1 MNMIDIIIPVYNPDE
16 KLKKLLCSLYRQS
29 VRADRIILVWT
40 VPDGKDIGST
50 GCGEYISCYGD
61 ASAVDTVFIEKKD
74 FDHGGT
80 RAYAASLSDAEYML
94 FMTQDAVPA
103 DDKLISAL
111 LKMFDYKNVAA
122 AYARQLPSE
131 DATLTER
138 ITRDFNYPD
147 KERVQNSDTL
157 SCYGIKT
164 YFCSDVCAMY
174 KKVCY
179 DEAGGFVRRTIFNE
193 DMIMAA
199 SLVKLGYTVMYT
211 PEAKVVHSHHYTYM
225 EQYRRNF
232 DLAVSQREHPE
243 VFNGVPSEG
252 EGVRLVMTIAKKLVK
267 AGKIYKIPDLFIESA
282 FKYMGYRKG
291 KRFDKLTDKT
301 IMKCTMNRLY
311 WINKQDTNK
320 DN

>member
-1 MNMIDIIIPVYNPDE
+1 MNRIDVIIPVYNPDE
-16 KLKKLLCSLYRQS
+16 KLKKLLSGLSRQS
-29 VRADRIILVWT
+29 VRADRIILIWT
-40 VPDGKDIGST
+40 LPEGKDSDPA
-50 GCGEYISCYGD
+50 GCAEYISCYGD
-61 ASAVDTVFIEKKD
+61 KTFVETVCIEKKD

-103 DDKLISAL
+103 DNNLISSL
-111 LKMFDYKNVAA
+111 LKKFENKNVAA
-122 AYARQLPSE
+122 AYARQLPAK
-131 DATLTER
+131 DATLTEKIVR
-138 ITRDFNYPD
+138 EFNYPET
-147 KERVQNSDTL
+147 ERVQNSDTL

-199 SLVKLGYTVMYT
+199 SLVNLGYTVMYT
-211 PEAKVVHSHHYTYM
+211 PEARVVHSHHYTYM

-232 DLAVSQREHPE
+232 DLAVSQEEHPE
-243 VFNGVPSEG
+243 IFDGVPSEG
-252 EGVRLVMTIAKKLVK
+252 EGIKMVITVAKKLVK
-267 AGKIYKIPDLFIESA
+267 AGRIYMVPDLFLESA

-291 KRFDKLTDKT
+291 KRYKRLSGKK
-301 IMKCTMNRLY
+301 ILRCTMNRLY
-311 WINKQDTNK
+311 WMNKKDTDK

>member
-1 MNMIDIIIPVYNPDE
+1 MNMIDVIIPVYNPDE
-16 KLKKLLCSLYRQS
+16 KLKKLLRGLYGQS
-29 VRADRIILVWT
+29 VRANRIILIWT
-40 VPDGKDIGST
+40 VPGGKDST
-50 GCGEYISCYGD
+50 LTDSGEYISCYGD

-94 FMTQDAVPA
+94 FMTQDAVPD
-103 DDKLISAL
+103 DDKLIASL
-111 LKMFDYKNVAA
+111 LKMFDNKNVAA
-122 AYARQLPSE
+122 AYARQLPAE
-131 DATLTER
+131 DATITEK
-138 ITRDFNYPD
+138 IIRDFNYPD
-147 KERVQNSDTL
+147 YERVQNSDTF

-174 KKVCY
+174 KKKYY
-179 DEAGGFVRRTIFNE
+179 DEAGGFVKRTIFNE

-211 PEAKVVHSHHYTYM
+211 PQARVVHSHHYTYM

-232 DLAVSQREHPE
+232 DLAVSQKEHPE
-243 VFNGVPSEG
+243 VFEEVPSEG
-252 EGVRLVMTIAKKLVK
+252 EGIKMVITVAKKLVK
-267 AGKIYKIPDLFIESA
+267 AGKIYKIPDLMIESA

-291 KRFDKLTDKT
+291 KKFEKLSNKK
-301 IMKCTMNRLY
+301 IMKCTMSRLY
-311 WINKQDTNK
+311 WRNKEDTDK